1 VTSRAL
7 QCLRR
12 LPPAFSLARGHRWA

>member
-1 VTSRAL
+1 VMSRAL